1 MRTDKLAKAILIA
14 PIVLAV
20 QGVMALPS
28 KDARAQMLA
37 LEAAQAKQ
45 NPTALKQ
52 TGGQSRLEQSRN
64 IETYKIDAL
73 THEQIKE
80 LEETAEALYEEGDYA
95 GAINY
100 AEIIFKWEE
109 KYLGPKHPDTL
120 VSLNY
125 LGILYIKKG
134 FHKEAEPLLIGA
146 LGISEKELGPE
157 DPGTALSLTNL
168 GYLYDDQGLYA
179 KAEPLY
185 QRALSIYEKTSGS
198 EHSDTAT
205 LLNNIAL
212 LYLRQGLYKKAEPI
226 FLRVLAINEKLWGP
240 YDSMTALSLNNLG
253 GLYNEQELYDKAE
266 PIYQRAVAIREKEL
280 GSEHP
285 ETAISLLNLASLY
298 NDQGSYE
305 KAERLGKRALAIN
318 DKVLGVEHPDT
329 ALILNTLAISYE
341 NQGLYTKAEPLY
353 QRALAILEKSFG
365 DEHPFTFTAL
375 INLAIF
381 YSEQGLHT
389 KSQSLWRRGQYVETT
404 LIQRE
409 APMMPRDER
418 QNFVDTFGYA
428 YEIIFSGIQNNKIG
442 VELALFS
449 RLNRQGLLEEIE
461 KRQAQLAALPG
472 EQQEL
477 ALRLRLITQQLSS
490 LSLSNEER
498 VAIREKKEQVER
510 QLYQLLPE
518 LKPRV
523 VEVNDVA
530 GVLPKGGVLVE
541 FQRYEPF
548 DGKKKDGEQ
557 WGKARYLALV
567 LKENRSIEAV
577 DLGLADLIDRS
588 VEKALIASEKVL
600 PNAEVLWS
608 EVGEMVMQP
617 LARALRGVDTLVISP
632 DGELNRLPFATL
644 PAPGGGSLLAERFK
658 LRLVTTGRELLDL
671 KDPLRN
677 RGKTPLVVANPD
689 FDLVLSSVPG
699 SDVLSG
705 DAASRPAQ
713 ADAETSVFTERGQLR
728 SAETD
733 QLRWDPL
740 PGTKREGEFVAGLL
754 NGRLLVEQE
763 ARSNAVQQAKAPTV
777 LHIASHAF
785 FLPDQEQENN
795 GVSGDDE
802 IRDGLQG
809 DSGLNISA
817 LSGESPLLRSGIALA
832 GANRVSQRKS
842 GEEDDDGYLT
852 ALEVAQLNWKGTE
865 LVVISACES
874 GKGEI
879 KAGEGVYGLKRAIA
893 VSGARSSLLSLWKV
907 DDRATAAFMRSY
919 YEKLKA
925 GLGRAEALSSTQE
938 EFRNHRI
945 PMWRHPYVWAA
956 FQLSGDWRPI
966 ELW

>member
-1 MRTDKLAKAILIA
+1 MRTYKLAKAILIA
-14 PIVLAV
+14 PIVLAA
-20 QGVMALPS
+20 QETMALPS
-28 KDARAQMLA
+28 MSTRAQILA
-37 LEAAQAKQ
+37 LKTAQAKQ
-45 NPTALKQ
+45 NPTARKQ
-52 TGGQSRLEQSRN
+52 TGGQSWLAQERN
-64 IETYKIDAL
+64 IEAYKIDAL
-73 THEQIKE
+73 TQEQIEE
-80 LEETAEALYEEGDYA
+80 LEETAEELYAEGDYA
-95 GAINY
+95 SAIHY
-100 AEIIFKWEE
+100 AKIVLKWEK

-120 VSLNY
+120 TSLNY
-125 LGILYIKKG
+125 LGILYVKNG
-134 FHKEAEPLLIGA
+134 FHKEAEPLLIHA
-146 LGISEKELGPE
+146 LDISEKELGPE
-157 DPGTALSLTNL
+157 DPNTALSLTNL

-179 KAEPLY
+179 KAEPFY

-212 LYLRQGLYKKAEPI
+212 LYLHQGLYKKAEPI
-226 FLRVLAINEKLWGP
+226 FIRVLAINEKLWGP
-240 YDSMTALSLNNLG
+240 YDSVTALSLNNLG

-266 PIYQRAVAIREKEL
+266 PLYQRAVAIREKEL

-285 ETAISLLNLASLY
+285 DTAISLLNLASLY
-298 NDQGSYE
+298 NDKGSYE

-329 ALILNTLAISYE
+329 ALVLNTLAQSYE

-353 QRALAILEKSFG
+353 QRALAILEKNFG
-365 DEHPFTFTAL
+365 DEHPFTYTAL

-409 APMMPRDER
+409 APTMPRDER

-442 VELALFS
+442 LELALFS

-490 LSLSNEER
+490 LSLSKEER
-498 VAIREKKEQVER
+498 VAIRDKKKQLER

-523 VEVNDVA
+523 VEVNEVA

-577 DLGLADLIDRS
+577 DLGLADLIDRK
-588 VEKALIASEKVL
+588 VEKALIASEQLL
-600 PNAEVLWS
+600 PNAEALWV
-608 EVGEMVMQP
+608 EVGELVMQP
-617 LARALRGVDTLVISP
+617 LAKALTGVDTLVISP
-632 DGELNRLPFATL
+632 DGELNRLPFAAL
-644 PAPGGGSLLAERFK
+644 PAPVGGSLLAERFQ

-671 KDPLRN
+671 KEPPRN

-689 FDLVLSSVPG
+689 FDLVLSNVRS
-699 SDVLSG
+699 SAVLSG

-713 ADAETSVFTERGQLR
+713 ADTEKSVFTERGQLR

-740 PGTKREGEFVAGLL
+740 PGTKREGEFVADLL

-795 GVSGDDE
+795 GVSSDDE
-802 IRDGLQG
+802 IRAGLQG
-809 DSGLNISA
+809 DSGLNTSA

-842 GEEDDDGYLT
+842 GEEGDDGYLT

-907 DDRATAAFMRSY
+907 DDRATAAFMRSF

-925 GLGRAEALSSTQE
+925 GLGRAEALSRTQE

-956 FQLSGDWRPI
+956 FQLSGDWRPM